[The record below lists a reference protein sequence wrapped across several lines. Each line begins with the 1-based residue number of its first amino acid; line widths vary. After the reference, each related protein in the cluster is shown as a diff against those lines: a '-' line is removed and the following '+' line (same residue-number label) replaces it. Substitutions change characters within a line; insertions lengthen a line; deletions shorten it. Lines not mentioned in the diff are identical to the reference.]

1 MREINR
7 YKFPLAKQMS
17 YRYEMYSAGNMVNDS
32 LIPLYDDIFV
42 TRLIRMII
50 LQYLQTLNHYVG
62 WLKPYI

>member
-50 LQYLQTLNHYVG
+50 LKYKEKNHYVV
-62 WLKPYI
+62 